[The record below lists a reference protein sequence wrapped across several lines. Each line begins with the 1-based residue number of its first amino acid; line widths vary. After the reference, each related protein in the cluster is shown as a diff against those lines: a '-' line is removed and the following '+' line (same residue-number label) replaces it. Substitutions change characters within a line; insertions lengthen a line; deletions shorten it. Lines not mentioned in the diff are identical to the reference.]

1 MEHKGVEYT
10 VVRTANPTGWAWT
23 VLIRGKRAKTGMAN
37 SRPMAIALACA
48 AIEKAIKVRPPKPIP
63 KQ

>member
-1 MEHKGVEYT
+1 MEQKGLEYT

-23 VLIRGKRAKTGMAN
+23 ALIKGKRAKTGTAS
-37 SRPMAIALACA
+37 SRPMAIAFACA
-48 AIEKAIKVRPPKPIP
+48 AIDKAIKVKPPKPIP